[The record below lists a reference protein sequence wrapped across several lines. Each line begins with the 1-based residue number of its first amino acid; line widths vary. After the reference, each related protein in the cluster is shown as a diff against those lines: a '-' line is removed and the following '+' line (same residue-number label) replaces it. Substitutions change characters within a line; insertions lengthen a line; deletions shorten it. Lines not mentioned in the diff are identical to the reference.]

1 MFVMMFLAKY
11 LVFWNLMWILYKI
24 LKIYNIFVSFKK
36 SLLELI
42 KIMDSNIF

>member
-1 MFVMMFLAKY
+1 MMFLAKY
-11 LVFWNLMWILYKI
+11 LVFWNLTWILYKI
-24 LKIYNIFVSFKK
+24 LKIHNIFVSFKK